1 MFIFAFILDADHQAP
16 ATSHNYHLIFWIVF
30 IGILLLSNLR
40 KQLLRLKRWAYE
52 PTNQGDYDTAL
63 KRNKMLLWIPGYGS
77 SLEAMILAAA
87 GRLAESMSCAK
98 PRAFDKHGR
107 PLFARD
113 EFYYYVQGLSNN
125 GGEPEA
131 QPLFEAAIQL
141 PQNSPRFHMGLATCL
156 LDQHKEAERARGLVE
171 QVLANA
177 NWKAPGEA
185 IQAHRIAHHA
195 WALASCGR
203 RAEAEAKLQEA
214 MSGSDAFETRLL
226 AWLWFYAGKTY
237 LALDDLEKAR
247 TAFQKANSLQ
257 PYGDIA
263 VYVQKRLLEVAKR
276 S

>member
-1 MFIFAFILDADHQAP
+1 
-16 ATSHNYHLIFWIVF
+16 
-30 IGILLLSNLR
+30 
-40 KQLLRLKRWAYE
+40 LRLKRWAYE
-52 PTNQGDYDTAL
+52 PANHGEYDTAL

-98 PRAFDKHGR
+98 PRAFDPHGKPR
-107 PLFARD
+107 FACD

-125 GGEPEA
+125 GGEAEA

-156 LDQHKEAERARGLVE
+156 MDQHKEAERARGLVE

-177 NWKAPGEA
+177 NWKSPSEA
-185 IQAHRIAHHA
+185 MQAHRIAHHA
-195 WALASCGR
+195 WAFACCGR
-203 RAEAEAKLQEA
+203 RAEAEAKLEEA
-214 MSGSDAFETRLL
+214 MAGCDAFEIRLL

-263 VYVQKRLLEVAKR
+263 VYVHKRLLEIAKR